1 MTRSPTFFRDARQ
14 QPPKGLDSHGNPLPE
29 AEPRRVNGYLVK
41 PPMRWT
47 KDSNGRVLPLNS
59 AAWRKLRKQ
68 VLAEE
73 PLCRHCAAQGL
84 VVPATEVDHINNDAS
99 DNRHDPS
106 DRSKSNFQALCKPC
120 HSIKTMAALYGR
132 PARMGCDAEGN
143 PINPAHH
150 WNKSTGEAATG
161 LAGDVEG
168 DAQKSP
174 AADGSEP
181 TCSPSF
187 NADCLKNR
195 QP

>member
-1 MTRSPTFFRDARQ
+1 MSRPPDFFKNARQ
-14 QPPKGLDSHGNPLPE
+14 QPPKGLDSNGMPE
-29 AEPRRVNGYLVK
+29 ERRVNGYPIV

-84 VVPATEVDHINNDAS
+84 TVPATEVDHMRGAADNSRDAL
-99 DNRHDPS
+99 
-106 DRSKSNFQALCKPC
+106 QALCKPC
-120 HSIKTMAALYGR
+120 HSIKTMAELYGR
-132 PARMGCDAEGN
+132 PARQGCDVDGN
-143 PINPAHH
+143 PINPSHH
-150 WNKSTGEAATG
+150 WNGAAVRPSGG
-161 LAGDVEG
+161 LG
-168 DAQKSP
+168 DAVSDQKSP
-174 AADGSEP
+174 PTDGPDP

-195 QP
+195 QS

>member
-14 QPPKGLDSHGNPLPE
+14 QPPKGLDSNGMPE
-29 AEPRRVNGYLVK
+29 ARRVNGYLVK
-41 PPMRWT
+41 PPTRWT

-84 VVPATEVDHINNDAS
+84 TVPATEVDHMRGAADNSRDAL
-99 DNRHDPS
+99 
-106 DRSKSNFQALCKPC
+106 QALCKPC
-120 HSIKTMAALYGR
+120 HSIKTMSELYGR
-132 PARMGCDAEGN
+132 PARQGCYAEGN

-150 WNKSTGEAATG
+150 WNKSTGEAAKG

-174 AADGSEP
+174 AADSSEP

-187 NADCLKNR
+187 NADCLKKR
-195 QP
+195 HP

>member
-14 QPPKGLDSHGNPLPE
+14 QPPKGLDSNGMPE
-29 AEPRRVNGYLVK
+29 ARRVNGYLVK
-41 PPMRWT
+41 PPTRWT

-84 VVPATEVDHINNDAS
+84 TVPATEVDHMRGAADNSRDAL
-99 DNRHDPS
+99 
-106 DRSKSNFQALCKPC
+106 QALCKPC
-120 HSIKTMAALYGR
+120 HSIKTMAELYGR
-132 PARMGCDAEGN
+132 PARQGCDVDGN
-143 PINPAHH
+143 PINPSHH
-150 WNKSTGEAATG
+150 WNGAAVRPSGG
-161 LAGDVEG
+161 LAGAVSD
-168 DAQKSP
+168 QKSP
-174 AADGSEP
+174 AAEGSEP

-195 QP
+195 QS

>member
-29 AEPRRVNGYLVK
+29 AEPRRVNGYLVT

-84 VVPATEVDHINNDAS
+84 TVPATEVDHMRGAADNSRDAL
-99 DNRHDPS
+99 
-106 DRSKSNFQALCKPC
+106 QALCKPC
-120 HSIKTMAALYGR
+120 HSIKTMSELYGR
-132 PARMGCDAEGN
+132 PPRQGCDEQGY
-143 PINPAHH
+143 PIGSDHP
-150 WNKSTGEAATG
+150 WNKAAVARSGG
-161 LAGDVEG
+161 LADGVQAG
-168 DAQKSP
+168 KSP
-174 AADGSEP
+174 ATEGHEP
-181 TCSPSF
+181 TRSLRAHQST
-187 NADCLKNR
+187 
-195 QP
+195 